1 MSNYTGLTIKEAK
14 ENLKKYGPNEII
26 DVNKVTWFGV
36 LLRQIKNNFMVYLL
50 ICATI
55 LSFIVGKST
64 TAYTIIVV
72 IVFVIGLGFIQEYKA
87 EKAVAALKKM
97 ITSTSLVIRDS
108 KEQEILSSEIVP
120 GDILILRTGERIPAD
135 GYILD
140 QKNILINEA
149 ILTGESKEVKKIVP
163 LKNTDKYSDENLVF
177 MGSFVVLGK
186 CTVKVL
192 HTGMNTKFGK
202 IAKLISSTEKEL
214 PLQKKVNNIT
224 KFLAMVGLASAIVTG
239 LLVLV
244 KAPAITN
251 SVIIDVIIL
260 IIAISV
266 SVFPEGF
273 PVVLVTT
280 LSSGAYRMA
289 KKNAVVNR
297 MSIIETLGETTVICT
312 DKTGTITKGEM
323 TVRKMFLNDSV
334 YDITGVGFENKGE
347 FLKNNKAIDISKEEG
362 ITFLLKSAVICN
374 DSFIQ
379 EIPNQSGYK
388 ILGSPT
394 EAALLVLASK
404 AKIFK
409 EDYNFIR
416 EEEIPFS
423 SESKMMSVLV
433 KEKNDKKLYVK
444 GALEIILNK
453 STHILKN
460 GKTQKLTKEEKEKIL
475 EENKIMTK
483 RALRTLAFAYKDSNV
498 TDLENEFT
506 FIGFV
511 GMEDPPREE
520 VKDTILQCKKAGIK
534 VKMITGDNKETA
546 LAIAKEIGLEEGK
559 ILEGYE
565 IDQLSDDELTKV
577 IEEVSVFARVRPE
590 HKLRIVK
597 ALKENG
603 ETVTM
608 TGDGVNDAP
617 ALKEAHVG
625 VAMGK
630 TGTDV
635 SRSVADLTLKDDN
648 FATIVYAIKE
658 GRTIFANIRKF
669 MSFQLSCNLSELL
682 VIFFG
687 IVLAVK
693 FGWPI
698 PILLPLQILFI
709 NIITD
714 DFAAIALSFN
724 PSSPDIMHEKPRKR
738 NILTKNLVYL
748 ILFAG
753 VLRTVFVLGMFYLS
767 FNVFGY
773 SALHAT
779 STAFLTLIMLEIF
792 GGFTFRSFRKGVL
805 SRSLLTNKYLF
816 YASIFS
822 LASAII
828 VMYTPLNSVFGLTG
842 LHAKEWVFTIIVGF
856 LFILIFDILI
866 KINNT
871 KQFWSV
877 E

>member
-1 MSNYTGLTIKEAK
+1 MSYTGLTTKEAK
-14 ENLKKYGPNEII
+14 DNLQKYGYNEIV
-26 DVNKVTWFGV
+26 DVNKVTWLDV
-36 LLRQIKNNFMVYLL
+36 LYRQVKSNFMVYLL
-50 ICATI
+50 ICAII
-55 LSFIVGKST
+55 LSFLVGKST

-72 IVFVIGLGFIQEYKA
+72 VVFVVGLGFIQEYKA

-97 ITSTSLVIRDS
+97 ITQTSLVIRDS

-120 GDILILRTGERIPAD
+120 GDILILRTGERVPAD

-140 QKNILINEA
+140 QRNILINES
-149 ILTGESKEVKKIVP
+149 ILTGESKEVKKVVP
-163 LKNTDKYSDENLVF
+163 LKDAKDYLDENLVF

-186 CTVKVL
+186 STIKVL

-202 IAKLISSTEKEL
+202 IAKLISGTEKEL
-214 PLQKKVNNIT
+214 PLQKKINKIT
-224 KFLAMVGLASAIVTG
+224 KFLAMIGLAAAVITG
-239 LLVLV
+239 LLVLF
-244 KAPAITN
+244 KAPVITK
-251 SVIIDVIIL
+251 DVIVDVLIL

-266 SVFPEGF
+266 SVFPEGL
-273 PVVLVTT
+273 PVVLITT

-289 KKNAVVNR
+289 NKNAVVNR
-297 MSIIETLGETTVICT
+297 MSIIETLGETTVICS
-312 DKTGTITKGEM
+312 DKTGTITKSEM
-323 TVRKMFLNDSV
+323 TVRKIFLNDSV
-334 YDITGVGFENKGE
+334 YDITGVGFESKGA
-347 FLKNNKAIDISKEEG
+347 FLKDNKIVDISKEEDLQ
-362 ITFLLKSAVICN
+362 FLLKSAVICN

-379 EIPNQSGYK
+379 EVPNQSGYK

-394 EAALLVLASK
+394 EAALLVLSSK
-404 AKIFK
+404 ARIFK
-409 EDYNFIR
+409 EDYNFVR
-416 EEEIPFS
+416 EEELPFS
-423 SESKMMSVLV
+423 SENKMMSVLV
-433 KEKNDKKLYVK
+433 KERTGKKTYIK

-453 STHILKN
+453 STHILRN
-460 GKTQKLTKEEKEKIL
+460 GKIHKITNKEKVKIL
-475 EENKIMTK
+475 EQNQIMAK
-483 RALRTLAFAYKDSNV
+483 RALRTLAFAYKENYLS
-498 TDLENEFT
+498 DLENDFI

-520 VKDTILQCKKAGIK
+520 VKETILQCKKAGIK

-546 LAIAKEIGLEEGK
+546 IAIAKEIGLDKGK
-559 ILEGYE
+559 ILDGFE
-565 IDQLSDDELTKV
+565 IDQLSDEELTRI
-577 IEEVSVFARVRPE
+577 IEDVTVFARVRPE

-603 ETVTM
+603 EIVTM

-630 TGTDV
+630 AGTDV

-648 FATIVYAIKE
+648 FATIVYAVKE
-658 GRTIFANIRKF
+658 GRTIFSNIRKF

-687 IVLAVK
+687 ILLAVK
-693 FGWPI
+693 LGWPI
-698 PILLPLQILFI
+698 PILIPLQILFI

-724 PSSPDIMHEKPRKR
+724 PSSPDIMHERPRKR
-738 NILTKNLVYL
+738 EILSKNLIYL

-779 STAFLTLIMLEIF
+779 SAAFLTLIMLEIF
-792 GGFTFRSFRKGVL
+792 GAFTFRSFRKGVF

-822 LASAII
+822 LISAII
-828 VMYTPLNSVFGLTG
+828 VMYTPLNIIFSLTG
-842 LHAKEWVFTIIVGF
+842 LHTKEWIFTIVIGF
-856 LFILIFDILI
+856 LFVLIFDILI

-871 KQFWSV
+871 TKFWSI

>member
-1 MSNYTGLTIKEAK
+1 MSYTGLTTKEAK
-14 ENLKKYGPNEII
+14 ENLQKYGYNEIVDI
-26 DVNKVTWFGV
+26 NKVTWLDV
-36 LLRQIKNNFMVYLL
+36 LYRQVKSNFMVYLL

-55 LSFIVGKST
+55 LSFIVGKSA

-72 IVFVIGLGFIQEYKA
+72 VVFVVGLGFIQEYKA
-87 EKAVAALKKM
+87 EKAVAALKNM
-97 ITSTSLVIRDS
+97 MTQTSLVIRDS

-120 GDILILRTGERIPAD
+120 GDILILRTGERVPAD
-135 GYILD
+135 GYVLD
-140 QKNILINEA
+140 QKNILINES
-149 ILTGESKEVKKIVP
+149 ILTGESKEVKKVIAP
-163 LKNTDKYSDENLVF
+163 KDAEDYLDENLVF

-186 CTVKVL
+186 STIKVL

-202 IAKLISSTEKEL
+202 IAKLISGTEKEL
-214 PLQKKVNNIT
+214 PLQKKINKIT
-224 KFLAMVGLASAIVTG
+224 KFLAMVGLASAVITG
-239 LLVLV
+239 LLVLF
-244 KAPAITN
+244 KSPAITK
-251 SVIIDVIIL
+251 DVIVNVLIL

-297 MSIIETLGETTVICT
+297 MSIIETLGETTVICS

-323 TVRKMFLNDSV
+323 TVRKIFLNDSV
-334 YDITGVGFENKGE
+334 YDVAGVGFDNKGE
-347 FLKNNKAIDISKEEG
+347 FKKNNKAIDLSKEEDLQ
-362 ITFLLKSAVICN
+362 FLLKSAVICN
-374 DSFIQ
+374 DSLIQ

-394 EAALLVLASK
+394 EAALLVLSSK
-404 AKIFK
+404 ARIFK
-409 EDYNFIR
+409 EDYNFVR
-416 EEEIPFS
+416 EEELPFS
-423 SESKMMSVLV
+423 SENKMMSVLV
-433 KEKNDKKLYVK
+433 KEKNEKRAYIK
-444 GALEIILNK
+444 GALKIILNK
-453 STHILKN
+453 STHILRN
-460 GKTQKLTKEEKEKIL
+460 GKIHKITNKEKTEIL
-475 EENKIMTK
+475 EQNQIMAK
-483 RALRTLAFAYKDSNV
+483 RALRTLAFAYKENNLS
-498 TDLENEFT
+498 DLENDFI

-520 VKDTILQCKKAGIK
+520 VKETILQCKKAGIK

-546 LAIAKEIGLEEGK
+546 IAIAKEIGLDEGK
-559 ILEGYE
+559 VLEGFE
-565 IDQLSDDELTKV
+565 IDQLSDDELTRV

-603 ETVTM
+603 EIVTM

-630 TGTDV
+630 AGTDV

-687 IVLAVK
+687 ILLAAK
-693 FGWPI
+693 YGWPI

-724 PSSPDIMHEKPRKR
+724 PSSPDIMQEKPRKR
-738 NILTKNLVYL
+738 SLITKNLIYL

-753 VLRTVFVLGMFYLS
+753 ILRTVFVLSMFYLS

-773 SALHAT
+773 SAINAT
-779 STAFLTLIMLEIF
+779 TTAFLTLITLEIF
-792 GGFTFRSFRKGVL
+792 GGFSFRSFRKGVF

-816 YASIFS
+816 YASVFS
-822 LASAII
+822 LISAII
-828 VMYTPLNSVFGLTG
+828 VIYTPLNTIFGLTG
-842 LHAKEWVFTIIVGF
+842 LHLKEWIFTIIIGL
-856 LFILIFDILI
+856 LFVLIFDILI

-871 KQFWSV
+871 TKFWSI